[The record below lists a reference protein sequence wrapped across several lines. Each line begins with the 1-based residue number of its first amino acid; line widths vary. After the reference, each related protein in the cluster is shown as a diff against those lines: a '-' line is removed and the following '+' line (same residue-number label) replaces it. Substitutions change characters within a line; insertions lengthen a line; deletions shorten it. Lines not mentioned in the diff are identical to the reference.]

1 MAKVNEFDPVENHSA
16 VNPEFEALYIE
27 NGLLRGELA
36 TLFEEA
42 EYLDRVV
49 IPSTQTTYLIKL
61 GALRVELLQAQVGV
75 MKIRRR
81 IALLRSNLEH
91 GEIVHSEALNYKIER
106 EFREWDDRLRH
117 EVSQIEEAKARFSSL
132 APPEDADE
140 VRSVYRIL
148 SRKMNPEINPEQ
160 SDEARSFWPSI
171 RAAYMWGDLFH
182 LKALLMMSDD
192 YPESYE
198 MPNDMSGMR
207 RNHEVLREKIT
218 DAARKLENVKH
229 HPAFE
234 WRAMLD
240 DQAKLAAEQK
250 KLRDDIDRTR
260 LQTVA
265 LQDMLNSLELKGV
278 RR

>member
-1 MAKVNEFDPVENHSA
+1 VSEFDSVKNSNIADPDFDAIYV
-16 VNPEFEALYIE
+16 E

-36 TLFEEA
+36 TLYEEA

-49 IPSTQTTYLIKL
+49 IPSTQTSYIIKI
-61 GALRVELLQAQVGV
+61 GALRVELLQAQVNV

-81 IALLRSNLEH
+81 IALLRSNLERGEVVH
-91 GEIVHSEALNYKIER
+91 GEALNYKIDR

-132 APPEDADE
+132 ALPEDADE

-148 SRKMNPEINPEQ
+148 SRKMNPDINADQ
-160 SDEARSFWPSI
+160 SEEARSFWPSI
-171 RAAYMWGDLFH
+171 RAAYLWGDLFH

-207 RNHEVLREKIT
+207 RNREILKEKIA
-218 DAARKLENVKH
+218 DAARKLESVKH

-234 WRAMLD
+234 WRALLID
-240 DQAKLAAEQK
+240 PPKLSAEQS
-250 KLRDDIDRTR
+250 KLRDEINRTK